1 MMRWVQINSNWSC
14 EGSFIIFF
22 LEGLDVLDVLD
33 VVLHVVEGG
42 QGLCGNGVAKILLHL
57 HCDFNGI
64 EGVESVVG
72 EGAISGDTW
81 VGEGVPFL

>member
-1 MMRWVQINSNWSC
+1 M
-14 EGSFIIFF
+14 
-22 LEGLDVLDVLD
+22 LDVLD

-57 HCDFNGI
+57 HCDFNSI

-72 EGAISGDTW
+72 EGAISGDT
-81 VGEGVPFL
+81 